1 VAVGNTSE
9 ANLKRQT
16 TKMEV
21 NDEKRECEIFC
32 GYFVADCNDLTSE
45 YLHQIW
51 IAFVGS
57 LDVPAIDSNYN
68 TFHNEPSCMTKS
80 MLYKLIDAQKPVIED
95 GIKAVNRRLEFIVL
109 VLPHITSNH
118 LKPLLREF

>member
-1 VAVGNTSE
+1 
-9 ANLKRQT
+9 
-16 TKMEV
+16 MEV
-21 NDEKRECEIFC
+21 IDENRECEIFC
-32 GYFVADCNDLTSE
+32 GYFVADCNDLTFE

-57 LDVPAIDSNYN
+57 LDAPAIDLNYS
-68 TFHNEPSCMTKS
+68 TSHSEPSCMTKS
-80 MLYKLIDAQKPVIED
+80 MLYKLIDVQIPVIED
-95 GIKAVNRRLEFIVL
+95 GTKAVNSRLEFIVL